1 MPPNSE
7 FVPPSSL
14 GIKPPATRSQSQ
26 KLTVHVWLQD
36 KQQTDGAEG
45 LWRVHDGLYDLT
57 QFVDKHPGGKDWL
70 TLTKGTDITEAFE
83 VHHISE
89 QPEALLKKY
98 YIRDAK
104 TKRNAPFTF
113 DNNGFYRT
121 LKAEVRKHLKTIP
134 KQPINTTNFLMDAMV
149 ALLFLF
155 STMSVYF
162 WSFGIGIL
170 AGMFLAWVT
179 IAAHNYTHQKD
190 NFRMYYFQF
199 SLLQVREWR
208 ISHNLSHHLHTNT
221 IDDLE
226 ISLLEPLLQYMP
238 TGKSPAQKFGSCLI
252 APLLWITY
260 FHTPYIRR
268 YGLKVCSKYMM
279 HSRIKVLPKNLYFKK
294 KI

>member
-199 SLLQVREWR
+199 SLLQVR
-208 ISHNLSHHLHTNT
+208 
-221 IDDLE
+221 
-226 ISLLEPLLQYMP
+226 
-238 TGKSPAQKFGSCLI
+238 
-252 APLLWITY
+252 
-260 FHTPYIRR
+260 
-268 YGLKVCSKYMM
+268 
-279 HSRIKVLPKNLYFKK
+279 
-294 KI
+294 